1 MSSATPPRPSADGAH
16 PGPAPDD
23 VALPTGEAVV
33 QELPWRWS
41 VQGRIF
47 LIGGLGF
54 MFDAWDVT
62 LNGVMIPLLREEWA
76 LDKAD
81 AAWIGTANLIGMAV
95 GAFLWGTI
103 ADRIGRKAAFAWT
116 LAIFSVFTIAGAL
129 TDSLLWFALFRF
141 VAGMGLGGTIPVDYA
156 LVGEFTPRRLR
167 GRVLAAMDGWWPV
180 GAALC
185 GLVSAW

>member
-16 PGPAPDD
+16 PGPTPDVASPD
-23 VALPTGEAVV
+23 AALPTGEAVV

-156 LVGEFTPRRLR
+156 LVGEFTPRQLR
-167 GRVLAAMDGWWPV
+167 SRDLAAND
-180 GAALC
+180 C
-185 GLVSAW
+185 

>member
-76 LDKAD
+76 A
-81 AAWIGTANLIGMAV
+81 
-95 GAFLWGTI
+95 
-103 ADRIGRKAAFAWT
+103 GR
-116 LAIFSVFTIAGAL
+116 
-129 TDSLLWFALFRF
+129 
-141 VAGMGLGGTIPVDYA
+141 
-156 LVGEFTPRRLR
+156 
-167 GRVLAAMDGWWPV
+167 
-180 GAALC
+180 
-185 GLVSAW
+185 